1 MEAEEVTL
9 LACLLGRHREQ
20 ELTGVFGYVMLLWE
34 ALRHDERLVE
44 LLTKQRTPPNNDDWK
59 NDPDYSLFFVAPTSF
74 IVSTPAFPRTPFLAI
89 AEKDRVELIELFKP
103 GQPAFEIAK
112 VEILD
117 DMGVFE
123 KFKNLAALARSRR
136 KPGERRSEQA
146 IVKREKGDPDKPVY
160 DADITFRP
168 YMGIEAVREGFE
180 RWLKDNSELFTK
192 IDTSRAAQQHWDPRL
207 KLSDLAI
214 LRLVK
219 LYGYNGAR
227 DRTREHRPHKCI
239 RPVIPSDYESYFVEE
254 KKSGEEKKAKGDR
267 PLYEKGREYEAAV
280 RRALAQISKR

>member
-9 LACLLGRHREQ
+9 LACLLGRHGERK
-20 ELTGVFGYVMLLWE
+20 LTGVFGHVMLLWE
-34 ALRHDERLVE
+34 ALRHDRELVE
-44 LLTKQRTPPNNDDWK
+44 LLAKQRTPPTEEDWK
-59 NDPDYSLFFVAPTSF
+59 GDHPPLLYGTPLFALVSDIA
-74 IVSTPAFPRTPFLAI
+74 STPGFPDTPFLAI
-89 AEKDRVELIELFKP
+89 EEKDRVELIELFKP

-112 VEILD
+112 VEILE

-123 KFKNLAALARSRR
+123 KFKNLAALARSRS
-136 KPGERRSEQA
+136 KPRERRSEPA
-146 IVKREKGDPDKPVY
+146 IMKREKGDPDKPVY

-180 RWLKDNSELFTK
+180 RWLKDNSKLFTNV
-192 IDTSRAAQQHWDPRL
+192 DTSFAAQRRWDPRP

-219 LYGYNGAR
+219 LYGYLGTK
-227 DRTREHRPHKCI
+227 DWTRENRPHKGI
-239 RPVIPSDYESYFVEE
+239 KPYIPSDYESYFVEGKE
-254 KKSGEEKKAKGDR
+254 AKGDR
-267 PLYEKGREYEAAV
+267 PLYEKGRQYEAAV